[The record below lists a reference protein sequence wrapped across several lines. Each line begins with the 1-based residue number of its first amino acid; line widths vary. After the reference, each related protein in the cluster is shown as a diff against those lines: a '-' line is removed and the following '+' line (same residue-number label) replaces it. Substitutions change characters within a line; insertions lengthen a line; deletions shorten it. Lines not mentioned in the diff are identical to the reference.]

1 MIDADAL
8 LEAMSRAM
16 AKDFLMH
23 HWGEED
29 AQLVVDDDHW
39 RVWRK
44 EARVALAAA
53 FAELDR
59 FGVRMVPIR
68 PTPKMLAGAG
78 IGAADAARVW
88 SSMLA
93 GVPSLD
99 LPPEPGDEGAKAA
112 RP

>member
-1 MIDADAL
+1 MIDANAL

-16 AKDFLMH
+16 AKDFLTS

-29 AQLVVDDDHW
+29 AQFDVDDDHW
-39 RVWRK
+39 RVWRN

-78 IGAADAARVW
+78 IGVADAVKVW
-88 SSMLA
+88 SSMIALT
-93 GVPSLD
+93 PSLH
-99 LPPEPGDEGAKAA
+99 LPSEPEDDPTKAA
-112 RP
+112 IS